1 MMKKRIIETN
11 EGIQNQLT
19 VEIFDEFA
27 KQMRDKGWN
36 GVNNFFKTGINK
48 GKILEI
54 GPGPGYNGLEW
65 LKKTENTELVGL
77 EISNNMIKM
86 AEKNANE
93 YGFSNR
99 VSYVIGNC
107 LEMPFEANYFDAV
120 ISNGSLHE
128 WENPIKAINE
138 IYRVLK
144 PNSYFCITDMRR
156 NVSPLLK
163 LLVYFSTKP
172 KEMRPGFISSLNA
185 SYTAD
190 ELNSIINLSNFKQFN
205 IVKDPFGLCLSGK
218 K

>member
-1 MMKKRIIETN
+1 MKKRIIETN